1 MIQLAPDEEVS
12 AFSFGQPSRGSM
24 RRNSWMPKFAMA
36 RAAVPMFS
44 PSCGFTSTAM
54 GAGPST

>member
-1 MIQLAPDEEVS
+1 MIQLAPDDEVS
-12 AFSFGQPSRGSM
+12 AFSFGQPSRGSTS
-24 RRNSWMPKFAMA
+24 RISCNPKLAMA

-44 PSCGFTSTAM
+44 PSCGLTSTAM